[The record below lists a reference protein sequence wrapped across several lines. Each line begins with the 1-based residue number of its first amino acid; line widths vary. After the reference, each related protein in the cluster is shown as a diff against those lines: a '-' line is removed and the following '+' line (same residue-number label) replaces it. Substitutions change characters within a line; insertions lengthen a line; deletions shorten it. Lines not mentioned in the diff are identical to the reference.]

1 MKIRNPLFYPLC
13 RIIGNNFRAKNV
25 RFDHFEICHFRRG
38 SRRKSLVE
46 TDGIGTDIG
55 SVVSARRGG
64 QRIKK
69 KLEDGEDD
77 LLTVN
82 EPMKRSGSKRKKSK
96 SKPYPSSKRRGSFRR
111 FDKDEDDNEGKQ

>member
-69 KLEDGEDD
+69 KLEDDEDD